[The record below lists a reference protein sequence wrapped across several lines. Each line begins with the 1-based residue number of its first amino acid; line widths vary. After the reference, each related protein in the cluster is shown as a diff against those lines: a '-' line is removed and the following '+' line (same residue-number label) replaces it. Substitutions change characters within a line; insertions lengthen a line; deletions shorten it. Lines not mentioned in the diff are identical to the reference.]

1 MVMTG
6 SEFTM
11 AGGPGS
17 EPEKGRVQEEAVES
31 QLTQLRAMTK
41 ARGQE
46 WSMGLR
52 GGLDSG
58 IVM

>member
-1 MVMTG
+1 
-6 SEFTM
+6 M

-17 EPEKGRVQEEAVES
+17 TRRSQRRVQEEAVES
-31 QLTQLRAMTK
+31 QLTQLRTMTK

>member
-1 MVMTG
+1 
-6 SEFTM
+6 M